1 MTLTLSSTHRNPTQ
15 ALASDVQALS
25 GLRRD
30 ARQGSQEALRGA
42 AQQFE
47 ALMLQ
52 QMLKSMRA
60 SVQESDL
67 WSSSDSR
74 LFQGMQDEQMALEM
88 SKGKGFGLA
97 DALLR
102 QMLPTD
108 TLSAAMPAER
118 AVQRFAPQYAGHG
131 RLPTAQY
138 AAEQGSKAAPATQ
151 TSTVA
156 SIRAASPAQA
166 EDRVARFLQ
175 QVGDGLTSAASQLGV
190 SPMLVAAHAAL
201 ESGWGRREIKDAA
214 GRNSFNLFGI
224 KAGPEW
230 QGKVAETTTTEYV
243 GGQAVKR
250 VERFRAYDSYA
261 DAFKDYARML
271 ASSERYQ
278 GVLNRGNDA
287 VGFAQALQR
296 GGYATD
302 PHYAGKLAR
311 VASHPGLRAI
321 QLAG

>member
-30 ARQGSQEALRGA
+30 ARQGAQEALRGA

-67 WSSSDSR
+67 WSSSDSK

-118 AVQRFAPQYAGHG
+118 AVRRFAPQYAGHG

-138 AAEQGSKAAPATQ
+138 AVEQGSKAAPATQ
-151 TSTVA
+151 TGAVA
-156 SIRAASPAQA
+156 PVRAASPAQA

-190 SPMLVAAHAAL
+190 SPMLIAAHAAL

-230 QGKVAETTTTEYV
+230 RGKVAETTTTEYV

-261 DAFKDYARML
+261 DAFKDYAKML

-311 VASHPGLRAI
+311 VAAHPGLRAI

>member
-1 MTLTLSSTHRNPTQ
+1 MTLSITSSYRTPTQ

-25 GLRRD
+25 SLRRD
-30 ARQGSQEALRGA
+30 ARQGSQDALRGA

-67 WSSSDSR
+67 WSSSDSK

-88 SKGKGFGLA
+88 AKGKGFGLA

-108 TLSAAMPAER
+108 PLTAAMPAER
-118 AVQRFAPQYAGHG
+118 AVQRIAPQYAGHG
-131 RLPTAQY
+131 RLPTAQHPI
-138 AAEQGSKAAPATQ
+138 GHDTKAAAASQ
-151 TSTVA
+151 TSMVTSA
-156 SIRAASPAQA
+156 NTTNTTQG
-166 EDRVARFLQ
+166 EDRVARFLH

-230 QGKVAETTTTEYV
+230 QGRVAETTTTEYID
-243 GGQAVKR
+243 GKAVKR

-261 DAFKDYARML
+261 DAFKDYAKML

-311 VASHPGLRAI
+311 VAAHPGLRAV